1 MTGYGK
7 AEFHIDDKSIM
18 VEIRSLNSKNIDL
31 KTRIPSVYRE
41 KESEIRKLIANQLKR
56 GKIDFQLTIESLVD
70 QPKNQINTGILNN
83 YLQQLKAVQPNADE
97 TQLLVAALRLP
108 DVLQYKK
115 EDLDE
120 AEWQKVRKV
129 IDEAIAKMIT
139 YRKDEGATLEKDL
152 LVNLDNIQQYLDQIA
167 AIDGG
172 RVEEIKT
179 RLHEALSKLK
189 IDVDQNRFE
198 QELIYYLEKLDINE
212 EKVRLNSH
220 LQYFRQEFET
230 KTVAKGKK
238 LAFISQE
245 MGREINTIGSKSNN
259 SQMQQ
264 LVVKMK
270 DELEKIKE
278 QMLNIL

>member
-7 AEFHIDDKSIM
+7 SEFHTDDKSIL
-18 VEIRSLNSKNIDL
+18 VEVRSLNSKNIDL

-41 KESEIRKLIANQLKR
+41 KESEIRKLVGNQLKR

-230 KTVAKGKK
+230 QTVAKGKK